1 MQIRNLGEADW
12 PAVRAIYLEGIVTG
26 HATFETEA
34 PAWEAWDLTHF
45 PSPRLVAV
53 SAKGVIGW
61 AALGRISTRAVYAG
75 EAEVSIHVAEG
86 SRGLGV
92 GRTLLQ
98 KLIADSEADGRL
110 KPSVRTWD
118 LNARSG

>member
-1 MQIRNLGEADW
+1 
-12 PAVRAIYLEGIVTG
+12 
-26 HATFETEA
+26 
-34 PAWEAWDLTHF
+34 
-45 PSPRLVAV
+45 
-53 SAKGVIGW
+53 VIGW